1 MKNRKT
7 RKMSSRVYNK
17 LYAKRGKGYLS
28 YCLWYYESDDNI
40 ITEHKASLLGKIV
53 LLVLYPFVFIINFIA
68 YGMSGVSDLNSEFIP
83 TLKGKPF
90 SQDDYYPRHGR
101 YWKEAVDYIESGKL
115 PERINK

>member
-1 MKNRKT
+1 MNNRKS

-68 YGMSGVSDLNSEFIP
+68 YGISGIEDLNSEFISA
-83 TLKGKPF
+83 LKGKSF
-90 SQDDYYPRHGR
+90 SQDSFMSCHGK
-101 YWKEAVDYIESGKL
+101 YWKEGVDYIESGKL